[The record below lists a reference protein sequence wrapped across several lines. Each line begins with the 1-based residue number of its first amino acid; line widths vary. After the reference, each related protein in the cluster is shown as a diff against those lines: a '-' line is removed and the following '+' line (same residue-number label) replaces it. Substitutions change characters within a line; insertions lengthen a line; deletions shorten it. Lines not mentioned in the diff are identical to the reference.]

1 MIIYALLLGVGA
13 YLVWGIT
20 HHWHKNDLHLKVVL
34 EYLGIA
40 VLGLA
45 IVFGVLNLL

>member
-20 HHWHKNDLHLKVVL
+20 HHWHKKDLHLKVVL

-45 IVFGVLNLL
+45 IVLSVIRYL

>member
-13 YLVWGIT
+13 YLVWGII
-20 HHWHKNDLHLKVVL
+20 HHWHRRDLRLKVVL

-40 VLGLA
+40 VLGMA

>member
-1 MIIYALLLGVGA
+1 MIAYALLLGVGA
-13 YLVWGIT
+13 YLVWGII
-20 HHWHKNDLHLKVVL
+20 HHWHKKDLHLKVVL

-45 IVFGVLNLL
+45 VVFGVLNLL

>member
-1 MIIYALLLGVGA
+1 MIIYALLLGAGA

-20 HHWHKNDLHLKVVL
+20 HHWHKKDLHLKVVL

-45 IVFGVLNLL
+45 IIMTVFNNL

>member
-1 MIIYALLLGVGA
+1 MIIYALLLGVCA

-20 HHWHKNDLHLKVVL
+20 HHWHKKDLHLKVVL

-40 VLGLA
+40 ILGLA
-45 IVFGVLNLL
+45 IVLGVLNLL

>member
-1 MIIYALLLGVGA
+1 MIVYTLIFGVCA

-20 HHWHKNDLHLKVVL
+20 HHWHKKDLHLKVVL

-40 VLGLA
+40 ILGFA
-45 IVFGVLNLL
+45 IIMTVIKNL

>member
-1 MIIYALLLGVGA
+1 MIVYALLLGVGA

-20 HHWHKNDLHLKVVL
+20 HHWHKKDLHLKVVL

-45 IVFGVLNLL
+45 VVFGVLNLL

>member
-20 HHWHKNDLHLKVVL
+20 HHWHKKDLHLKVVL

-40 VLGLA
+40 ILGFA
-45 IVFGVLNLL
+45 VIMTVLNNL

>member
-13 YLVWGIT
+13 YLVWGII
-20 HHWHKNDLHLKVVL
+20 HHWHKKDLHLKVVL

>member
-1 MIIYALLLGVGA
+1 MIVYALLLGVLA
-13 YLVWGIT
+13 YLVWGII
-20 HHWHKNDLHLKVVL
+20 HHWHKKDLHLKVVL

-45 IVFGVLNLL
+45 VIMTVIKNL

>member
-1 MIIYALLLGVGA
+1 MIAYALLLGVCA
-13 YLVWGIT
+13 YLVWGII
-20 HHWHKNDLHLKVVL
+20 HHWHKKDLHLKVVL

-45 IVFGVLNLL
+45 VVFGVLNLL

>member
-1 MIIYALLLGVGA
+1 MIVYALLLGAGA
-13 YLVWGIT
+13 YLAWGII
-20 HHWHKNDLHLKVVL
+20 HHWHKKDLHLKVVL

-45 IVFGVLNLL
+45 IVFGVLNSL